1 MNMEEKSKLDLIM
14 GEDENKQKDV
24 DMAPPKNALAAKNS
38 GDFIG
43 EALSDDEKVN
53 EIMNQSK
60 PIITVLVGFVGYG
73 KTSFLA
79 SCYQILLDS
88 GSVGDYKFVN
98 SDTLI
103 GLEKRLYLRR
113 YNERVKEFSPTTAR
127 TRRGEPYLLD
137 FAFIDKENKERL
149 IVLSDHSGEDYQ
161 DYVDK
166 KGRIDNDKLILNAD
180 RILFFID
187 SEKLIKPDY
196 LEMYENYKTLLL
208 NMKHHHVFSNSLEVD
223 LLFNKIDVVQG
234 NQDTYHQNKDELR
247 GLFEDILERKIEK
260 IFEVQSNKANDNI
273 ELNACF
279 EYIVSSDSH
288 LKALQTNNGA
298 ELDWVRNLIKG
309 K

>member
-1 MNMEEKSKLDLIM
+1 MEEKKSKLDLIM

-24 DMAPPKNALAAKNS
+24 DMTSSKNALANNS

-43 EALSDDEKVN
+43 EALSDDEKIN
-53 EIMNQSK
+53 EIMHKSK

-79 SCYQILLDS
+79 SCYQILLDR
-88 GSVGDYKFVN
+88 GSLGDSKFVN
-98 SDTLI
+98 SDTLV

-113 YNERVKEFSPTTAR
+113 YNERVKDFSPTTAR
-127 TRRGEPYLLD
+127 TRRGERHLLD
-137 FAFIDKENKERL
+137 FSFIDKEDKERL

-196 LEMYENYKTLLL
+196 LEMFENYKTLLS
-208 NMKHHHVFSNSLEVD
+208 NMKQHHVFKKSLEVD
-223 LLFNKIDVVQG
+223 LLFNKIDIVQ
-234 NQDTYHQNKDELR
+234 NHKDDYHQNKDEII
-247 GLFEDILERKIEK
+247 GLFEDIIEKKIDK
-260 IFEVQSNKANDNI
+260 IFEVQSNKANDNS
-273 ELNACF
+273 ELKACF